1 MLFGSGRQVEVAK
14 ALINLHCSSEGT
26 TKRKRIQSLVK
37 TGPRP
42 TDLPKPPV
50 TRVIASTAEA
60 LKGPTPAPKD
70 AQPVLAVNIEEGEI
84 LVGETLMELRGGEAP
99 GGSSAPPSD
108 KEVEALEG
116 MAFNESGKF
125 HLLGFS

>member
-1 MLFGSGRQVEVAK
+1 MIFCSGHRVEVAK

-50 TRVIASTAEA
+50 TRVTASTAD
-60 LKGPTPAPKD
+60 APKEA
-70 AQPVLAVNIEEGEI
+70 AQATTTAHPVLAVSIEEGEV
-84 LVGETLMELRGGEAP
+84 LVGETLMALRGGEVP
-99 GGSSAPPSD
+99 GGSAPPAD

-116 MAFNESGKF
+116 MAFDESGKLRLF
-125 HLLGFS
+125 AFC